1 MIQGHLPDRFDAP
14 PGLRLYICRLVPRRH
29 LHAGSDVHFGGVRD
43 GIMGLSRA
51 GCVVAQEWQKTP
63 AIRSYVRLDAWMVMP
78 NHVHGIIGITAE
90 SPAQPSV
97 EASRRDA
104 STLVNTANPS
114 RLKAHSL
121 GAIIG
126 QFKSVCTKRIRRAGL
141 LPDFAWQPRFYDR
154 VIREARALQ
163 ATRSYVLDN
172 PLSWHRDPHH
182 SRGAYGQ

>member
-1 MIQGHLPDRFDAP
+1 MRRYKGIYRIDSTRLPDYDYTSA
-14 PGLRLYICRLVPRRH
+14 GWYHAVICTRDRMCIL
-29 LHAGSDVHFGGVRD
+29 GGVRN

-63 AIRSYVRLDAWMVMP
+63 AVRSYVRLDAWVVMP

-97 EASRRDA
+97 ETSRRDV
-104 STLVNTANPS
+104 STTAKPS

-126 QFKSVCTKRIRRAGL
+126 PFKSVCTKRIRRAGL
-141 LPDFAWQPRFYDR
+141 LPDFAWQPRCYDR
-154 VIREARALQ
+154 VIRDARELR
-163 ATRSYVLDN
+163 ATRTYVLDN
-172 PLSWHRDPHH
+172 PLNGYRAPHH
-182 SRGAYGQ
+182 SHGAYGQ